1 MCFSNMKARFFRC
14 LLCPADV
21 AFPIQP
27 WRRMACYASTPRSLA
42 CTPAL
47 QACHKSGKDDLSRV
61 RNTPAVSAL
70 FIYLLRTRLMLAD
83 FPPLPCGLFRACTPN
98 ATSTVGGR
106 RKTDRDPCCFLRH
119 KQRDLAILESGP
131 TASTTQDA
139 SLGRKV
145 ACPGSIGVSISRACP
160 SAMKRRRLFCAA
172 MTKRL

>member
-1 MCFSNMKARFFRC
+1 MT
-14 LLCPADV
+14 
-21 AFPIQP
+21 
-27 WRRMACYASTPRSLA
+27 ACYDPLMWLSPFNPGGGWHATPQLPGVSHARQ
-42 CTPAL
+42 PL

-61 RNTPAVSAL
+61 RNTPAVPAL

-106 RKTDRDPCCFLRH
+106 RKTDRDPCYFLRH